1 MPDDTTAHDTSRTGM
16 PRRTVLRGV
25 AAAGAVGIATPLLAA
40 CGGGGDDSTSAD
52 AGGASPGSGGSA
64 PEPSA
69 GGGGGAKLT
78 TTSAIPEGE
87 GTVFKPQKIVV
98 TQPTSGE
105 FKAFTAICTHMGCT
119 VDNVSD
125 GTINCICHGSMYSIS
140 TGEVVHG
147 PATQPLASIPITVKG
162 KEIDLT

>member
-1 MPDDTTAHDTSRTGM
+1 MPDDNAAHETSRTGM

-40 CGGGGDDSTSAD
+40 CGGGGDSSSAD
-52 AGGASPGSGGSA
+52 AGSPSTSGGGSA

-125 GTINCICHGSMYSIS
+125 GTINCICHGSMYDIS
-140 TGEVVHG
+140 TGEVVQG
-147 PATQPLASIPITVKG
+147 PATQPLAPIGIAVKG
-162 KEIDLT
+162 NEIDLT